1 MQTPEIGRRGTSPE
15 AKNGKLMDG
24 GQPRK
29 DDDELPVTKQVVF
42 LHFHCMILRYLKECI
57 LMN

>member
-1 MQTPEIGRRGTSPE
+1 
-15 AKNGKLMDG
+15 MDG